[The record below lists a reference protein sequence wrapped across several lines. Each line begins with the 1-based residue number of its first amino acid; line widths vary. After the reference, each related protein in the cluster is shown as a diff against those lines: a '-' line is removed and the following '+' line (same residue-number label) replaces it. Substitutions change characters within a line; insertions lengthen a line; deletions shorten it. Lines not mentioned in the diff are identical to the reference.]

1 MITKI
6 IKHIFSRNNNVC
18 LGGVLRWFLCVLLL
32 LKIIVSMKRVYVY
45 VCVGGFL
52 GYVEKC
58 VLFASMLF

>member
-1 MITKI
+1 M
-6 IKHIFSRNNNVC
+6 FV
-18 LGGVLRWFLCVLLL
+18 LGFVRWFLCVLLL

-58 VLFASMLF
+58 VVFVSMLF

>member
-1 MITKI
+1 MTTKI
-6 IKHIFSRNNNVC
+6 IKHIFSRYNDVC
-18 LGGVLRWFLCVLLL
+18 LGGFLRWFLCVLLL

-58 VLFASMLF
+58 VVFVSMLF